1 MDKKRM
7 GRDPLEGV
15 IDAMT
20 GKAGGEAPEKEKGA
34 PARKGGGLIPKSKK
48 QAARASQG
56 EHEAKTFLLRPDQV
70 DRLTAAARKER
81 VTLSRLMRD
90 LLDGKIKI

>member
-1 MDKKRM
+1 MEKKARM

-20 GKAGGEAPEKEKGA
+20 GKAPRAAIPDRKRGGIVPKPKGWKPKA
-34 PARKGGGLIPKSKK
+34 PAER
-48 QAARASQG
+48 
-56 EHEAKTFLLRPDQV
+56 HEAKTFLLRPDQV
-70 DRLTAAARKER
+70 DRLQAAARKGR

-90 LLDGKIKI
+90 LLDGKVKI